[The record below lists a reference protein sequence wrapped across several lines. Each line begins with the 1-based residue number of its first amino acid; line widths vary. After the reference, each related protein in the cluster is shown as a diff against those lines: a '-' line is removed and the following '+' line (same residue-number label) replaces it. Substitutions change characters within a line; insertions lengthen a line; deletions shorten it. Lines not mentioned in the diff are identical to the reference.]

1 VTYRPSNLPQPPL
14 PQAEIAALEKQVN
27 LKKLILEDE
36 VRTLE
41 SDEKPGLGSQP
52 NHSTSKKGK
61 SNQMQAPRQ
70 GLLPSAPAS
79 SGGLHP
85 PSTAASSTASSRKE
99 RLEAM
104 LRREVGSKPKPKPN
118 PNPDSK
124 PNPNPI
130 LNLERP

>member
-1 VTYRPSNLPQPPL
+1 
-14 PQAEIAALEKQVN
+14 
-27 LKKLILEDE
+27 
-36 VRTLE
+36 
-41 SDEKPGLGSQP
+41 
-52 NHSTSKKGK
+52 
-61 SNQMQAPRQ
+61 MQAPRQ

-118 PNPDSK
+118 PNPDLLPKLQGRLPIRVSLS
-124 PNPNPI
+124 PLTESDFVRI
-130 LNLERP
+130 LNDTEYNLISQQEALLESEGVEP